1 MLKKISLSEQAY
13 NKLVKK
19 IISGKY
25 PAGTRLTEEMLCAE
39 FGISRTPVRDAISKL
54 MGDGLVQPLPKRG
67 CRVCDL
73 DSQAI
78 RELFECRSRL
88 EQIALESSILRIPE
102 KKLAELK
109 LLLRKKGTLEEMRKN
124 SLDADAKLHALISEH
139 CANRY
144 VKSILRQLFT
154 QTLPYRNYRNYDEKQ
169 SALSRERLKL
179 VDAVL
184 ERDYGK
190 AASLLDAHIMNG
202 CP

>member
-25 PAGTRLTEEMLCAE
+25 PAGTRLTEEMLCGE

-54 MGDGLVQPLPKRG
+54 MGEGLVQPLPKRG
-67 CRVCDL
+67 CQVCNL

-88 EQIALESSILRIPE
+88 ERIALESSILRIPE

-109 LLLRKKGTLEEMRKN
+109 LLLRKKGTQEEMRRN

-154 QTLPYRNYRNYDEKQ
+154 QTLPYRSYRNYDEKQ

-190 AASLLDAHIMNG
+190 AASLLDAHIMSG

>member
-54 MGDGLVQPLPKRG
+54 MGEGLVQPLPKRG

-73 DSQAI
+73 DSQAV

-88 EQIALESSILRIPE
+88 EQIALESSILRIAE
-102 KKLAELK
+102 K
-109 LLLRKKGTLEEMRKN
+109 
-124 SLDADAKLHALISEH
+124 
-139 CANRY
+139 
-144 VKSILRQLFT
+144 
-154 QTLPYRNYRNYDEKQ
+154 
-169 SALSRERLKL
+169 
-179 VDAVL
+179 
-184 ERDYGK
+184 
-190 AASLLDAHIMNG
+190 
-202 CP
+202 

>member
-1 MLKKISLSEQAY
+1 M
-13 NKLVKK
+13 KK

-54 MGDGLVQPLPKRG
+54 MGEGLVQPLPKRG

-73 DSQAI
+73 DSQAV

-102 KKLAELK
+102 KKLTELK

-124 SLDADAKLHALISEH
+124 SLDADAKLHALISEY

>member
-1 MLKKISLSEQAY
+1 
-13 NKLVKK
+13 
-19 IISGKY
+19 
-25 PAGTRLTEEMLCAE
+25 
-39 FGISRTPVRDAISKL
+39 
-54 MGDGLVQPLPKRG
+54 
-67 CRVCDL
+67 
-73 DSQAI
+73 
-78 RELFECRSRL
+78 
-88 EQIALESSILRIPE
+88 
-102 KKLAELK
+102 
-109 LLLRKKGTLEEMRKN
+109 MRKN
-124 SLDADAKLHALISEH
+124 SLDADAKLHALISEY
-139 CANRY
+139 CTNRY